1 MQHDN
6 TQQDEPLKWRNI
18 FMCWVHE
25 PARRQILYYYPS
37 SNHIKCCHIYIVL
50 ISRSYWERNMNFVI
64 CNLNDNKIHLTRS
77 TLRVCMSME
86 KTEIVLCT
94 VAFYPFIMIII
105 FFVFFSFWAA
115 ASEHFMKRV
124 GKRFTK
130 IVNFSFIWVFCALFL
145 EFSRFRSWHIKS
157 FIRFNAK
164 FSAGKVGAWNQ
175 RMGKSID
182 NFICVRCARVLYS
195 TMMFMTSFLILL
207 DSAFFCFLSLFFL
220 SISVRS
226 CVLFFGII
234 FTKNK
239 YRYTHAPFVNGI
251 LSLHI
256 HVSNQHNASKKE
268 RNNNRAIEKRH
279 TAQHTNVTCEKS
291 ITSKRDTKLSHTH
304 PKRNGTCN
312 LFGRCFSFCFCL
324 CNFLTSAMAHFC
336 VWGSAPHIDINNLKR
351 HFHRHCV

>member
-18 FMCWVHE
+18 FMCWVHG
-25 PARRQILYYYPS
+25 PARRQILCYYPS
-37 SNHIKCCHIYIVL
+37 SNHIKCCHIYIL

-86 KTEIVLCT
+86 KTEIVLRT
-94 VAFYPFIMIII
+94 VALYPFIMIII

-145 EFSRFRSWHIKS
+145 EFSRYRSWHMKS

-182 NFICVRCARVLYS
+182 NFICVCDVHEFCIRRWCLWLVFLFYS
-195 TMMFMTSFLILL
+195 IRH
-207 DSAFFCFLSLFFL
+207 FFVFFHCFFSLFLFVRVFFFL
-220 SISVRS
+220 VSFSQKINTDTR
-226 CVLFFGII
+226 
-234 FTKNK
+234 
-239 YRYTHAPFVNGI
+239 THH
-251 LSLHI
+251 S
-256 HVSNQHNASKKE
+256 
-268 RNNNRAIEKRH
+268 
-279 TAQHTNVTCEKS
+279 
-291 ITSKRDTKLSHTH
+291 
-304 PKRNGTCN
+304 
-312 LFGRCFSFCFCL
+312 
-324 CNFLTSAMAHFC
+324 
-336 VWGSAPHIDINNLKR
+336 
-351 HFHRHCV
+351 